1 MQLRT
6 IVVPIDFSPSAA
18 DTKEWAIDLAR
29 RYGASLIV
37 AHVVEPIA
45 WPASPDGLMVTPTD
59 LAASTRRE
67 VDAALTAECAA
78 IQKTGIV
85 ARPALLDGKPASAIA
100 ALARQSDA
108 DLIVMGTHGRRG
120 VSHVLLGSVAERVL
134 RTAHCPVLTVR
145 MREQAR

>member
-18 DTKEWAIDLAR
+18 DAKEWAIDLAR

-37 AHVVEPIA
+37 AHVAEPVA
-45 WPASPDGLMVTPTD
+45 WPVSPDGLMVTPTD

-67 VDAALTAECAA
+67 LEAALNQACAA
-78 IQKTGIV
+78 IQETGV
-85 ARPALLDGKPASAIA
+85 PARPALLDGRPASEIA
-100 ALARQSDA
+100 ALARRCDA
-108 DLIVMGTHGRRG
+108 DLVVMGTHGRRG
-120 VSHVLLGSVAERVL
+120 VSHAILGSVAEKVL

-145 MREQAR
+145 MREESP